1 MRASWKVILLV
12 LVVSITSASLSR
24 AIQVTPRRLSL
35 EDAVRLAI
43 KHNSDLRTARLEV
56 DKSDARVAE
65 AWGYTMPSVDLS
77 GQYMR
82 FIDKPTT
89 YFPDI
94 IMYPLFSLIDT
105 TFKQKPRGGFVPI
118 SMVPSYAASTTLM
131 VRQILFNGAV
141 FVGVGAASTY
151 SQLARDLYYARQVET
166 VNKVRKAYYGALLA
180 REALDLVRSSLQN
193 AEENLKNVQLMR
205 RQGIVSEYDE
215 LRASVGVEN
224 LRPIVIQN
232 ETNYG
237 LALDNLRT
245 TVGLQ
250 SPEDVELT
258 GALTFEAVGDSLLAQ
273 APVALVESNPNLRIV
288 RRQIDLNHAL
298 INAERTNY
306 LPTIAAFGS
315 YSYSVSKDRFN
326 FSTNDFFKSSQVGLS
341 ISLNLFQGFQTSSRV
356 EQAQLEQRK
365 SEEQKINLER
375 TLRMGLHSILGN
387 LKQAQKRIEAQ
398 QRTAETAQR
407 GYKIVTSRFLIN
419 AATQLEVND
428 AQLALNQAKVNRM
441 QAIYD
446 YLVASADL
454 DQVLGRLPQYA
465 IDDNESN
472 QPYLEGSDE

>member
-1 MRASWKVILLV
+1 MRAFWKVILLII
-12 LVVSITSASLSR
+12 VVSVTAVSLSR
-24 AIQVTPRRLSL
+24 AAQMTPRRLSL
-35 EDAVRLAI
+35 EDAVRLAM
-43 KHNSDLRTARLEV
+43 KHNSDLQTARLEV
-56 DKSDARVAE
+56 DKSDARVSE

-118 SMVPSYAASTTLM
+118 SVVPSYSASTTLM

-151 SQLARDLYYARQVET
+151 SQLARDLYYAKQVET
-166 VNKVRKAYYGALLA
+166 ANKARKAYYGALLA
-180 REALDLVRSSLQN
+180 REALELVRSSLQN
-193 AEENLKNVQLMR
+193 AEDNLKNVQLMR
-205 RQGIVSEYDE
+205 SQGIVSEYDE

-232 ETNYG
+232 ETNYN

-245 TVGLQ
+245 TIGL

-273 APVALVESNPNLRIV
+273 APVALVESNPNLRVV
-288 RRQIDLNHAL
+288 RRQIDLNHAVV
-298 INAERTNY
+298 NAERSNY
-306 LPTIAAFGS
+306 LPTIAAFGA
-315 YSYSVSKDRFN
+315 YSYNASKDRFN

-341 ISLNLFQGFQTSSRV
+341 VSLSLFQGFQTSSRV
-356 EQAQLEQRK
+356 EQAKLEQRK
-365 SEEQKINLER
+365 SEEQMNNLER
-375 TLRMGLHSILGN
+375 TIRTGLHSILGN
-387 LKQAQKRIEAQ
+387 LKQAQKRVEAQ
-398 QRTAETAQR
+398 QKTAETAQR

-454 DQVLGRLPQYA
+454 DQMLGRLPQYA

-472 QPYLEGSDE
+472 